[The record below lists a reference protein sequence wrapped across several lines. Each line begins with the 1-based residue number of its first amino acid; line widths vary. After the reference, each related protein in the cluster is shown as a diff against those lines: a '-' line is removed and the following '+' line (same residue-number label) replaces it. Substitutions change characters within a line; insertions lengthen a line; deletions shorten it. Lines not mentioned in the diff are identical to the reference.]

1 MAEATTIAE
10 PADSAP
16 PASSKSDAG
25 IAGAAILNIVAL
37 FLSAVTGVALQTV
50 IAARFGVGMR
60 TDAYWQAFRLPSLIY
75 FLVAGGALRTGFVPV
90 FTGYLAAGEREKAWH
105 TFSSLTCIITLFAS
119 IVVGLGIVFSRQL
132 APLVAGGLPAD
143 GTQLC
148 GVLMAIMFPAQVFF
162 VLNGL
167 FMGTLNAMNRFVAA
181 AIGPILVNIAV
192 IVAGIWFVPDLD
204 FGIRAVSGALVIGA
218 FVSAIPLCGGDLWRA
233 GAKLRLVIDFKDP
246 GVIRVAALTVPV
258 ILGLAIAE
266 LNLVIATSLATGVS
280 DGAATIL
287 NNADRL
293 TKLPMRM
300 FGAGLAIVLF
310 PSFSYAVARGEWDR
324 LRKQISFGIRNVM
337 FMCAPVTFALVVL
350 REPIIR
356 LVYEWKAFSPEATA
370 RTAIVVAWMSLG
382 IFGMA
387 LVQIV
392 ARAFYSMQD
401 TRTPVVVGVIAVAA
415 GVAGCLLLRGPMG
428 ESGLGLGLAISNLTN
443 AILLIILLRKRLN
456 GIDGRAIVTSTLKI
470 LIGCALMSAVMY
482 ALMLAMEG
490 RFGTAGIVARA
501 LATAV
506 PFCAG
511 IVVYAIALL
520 AMKADEAHSAVDML
534 MRPFRRKKAAA

>member
-1 MAEATTIAE
+1 MAEAIQEA
-10 PADSAP
+10 A
-16 PASSKSDAG
+16 PASAASDSG

-50 IAARFGVGMR
+50 IAARFGVGVR

-105 TFSSLTCIITLFAS
+105 TFSSLTCIITLLAS
-119 IVVGLGIVFSRQL
+119 VVVGIGVIFSHQL
-132 APLVAGGLPAD
+132 APLVAGGLSEE
-143 GTQLC
+143 GTNLC

-167 FMGTLNAMNRFVAA
+167 FMGTLNAMNRFVTA
-181 AIGPILVNIAV
+181 AIGPILVNLAV

-204 FGIRAVSGALVIGA
+204 YGIRAVSFALVVGA
-218 FVSAIPLCGGDLWRA
+218 FVSALPLCGVDLWRA
-233 GAKLRLVIDFKDP
+233 GAKLRFVIDFKDP
-246 GVIRVAALTVPV
+246 GVRKVALLTAPV

-266 LNLVIATSLATGVS
+266 LNLVIATSMATSVS

-310 PSFSYAVARGEWDR
+310 PSFSYAVARGEWER
-324 LRKQISFGIRNVM
+324 FRKQISFGIRNVM

-356 LVYEWKAFSPEATA
+356 LVYEWKRFTPDDTA
-370 RTAIVVAWMSLG
+370 RTAMVVAWMSLG

-401 TRTPVVVGVIAVAA
+401 TRTPVIVGVIAVAA
-415 GVAGCLLLRGPMG
+415 GIAACLGLRGPMG

-443 AILLIILLRKRLN
+443 AILLIIILRKRLN
-456 GIDGRAIVTSTLKI
+456 GIDGRAIAVSCGKI
-470 LIGCALMSAVMY
+470 FAGCAAMCAVMY
-482 ALMLAMEG
+482 PCNTLLEG
-490 RFGTAGIVARA
+490 RFGTGGIIHRA
-501 LATAV
+501 LETAV
-506 PFCAG
+506 PFCVGMA
-511 IVVYAIALL
+511 VYAGVLL
-520 AMKADEAHSAVDML
+520 LLKADEAHSAVGIL
-534 MRPFRRKKAAA
+534 MRPFRRKRIVA